1 MIRNIT
7 CCETEKHLNEYMIS
21 ISSLHRIKMFAYVPR
36 KEHDRSKGVP
46 ENMIYGPVDMRTNG
60 I

>member
-1 MIRNIT
+1 
-7 CCETEKHLNEYMIS
+7 
-21 ISSLHRIKMFAYVPR
+21 MFAYVPR

-60 I
+60 IWLKKKQTL